1 MPNLHDLACI
11 DGQRRHARGR
21 NLRHQRLDALG
32 DGDAVLV
39 ELVLPQEAVHQRALQ
54 LQLGRETLGP
64 GALMGEGAN
73 DLVDAD
79 HDGLLLGL
87 LIMDWKRA
95 PGNRRGCTALAGVTC
110 STTELRTYRPEGL
123 SPPTLRLRSNSPL
136 HHL

>member
-1 MPNLHDLACI
+1 MLKVGDLARVE
-11 DGQRRHARGR
+11 GERGHARR
-21 NLRHQRLDALG
+21 VNLRRQRLDALG

-54 LQLGRETLGP
+54 LHLGRETLGP

-87 LIMDWKRA
+87 MIMDWKRA
-95 PGNRRGCTALAGVTC
+95 PGNRRGCTALAGVTG
-110 STTELRTYRPEGL
+110 STTELRT
-123 SPPTLRLRSNSPL
+123 
-136 HHL
+136 